1 MRTGVTISTI
11 GHTAALLW
19 GVLAFVATPY
29 KTDAPEAMPIDVI
42 SATEFSQLTAGHRNA
57 PKAENSKPMAEK
69 VGERKL
75 ADDPTAKVVDTKEI
89 KAATEAPPPMPEPK
103 PPIPVEKKPPPPE
116 KKSAP
121 VAEKKPP
128 EPKHDLI
135 AEALKKEEAKK
146 PEPKKEAKPTPT
158 PPAKPVQQ
166 AQPAPP
172 KFDPR
177 KVEALLDKRAPQRL
191 ASVSDEANPT
201 VSLGTSSGLAARLS
215 QSELDA
221 LRARLAQ
228 LWSPPAGA
236 KNPEELVVQIRM
248 QLKPDGT
255 LAGPPMVLTSGRTPL
270 FMASRDSAIRAVLRG
285 QPFDMLRAEHYE
297 QWKDVEITFDPR
309 DMIRG

>member
-1 MRTGVTISTI
+1 MRTGVTISTV
-11 GHTAALLW
+11 GHAAALLW
-19 GVLAFVATPY
+19 GVLTFVATPY
-29 KTDAPEAMPIDVI
+29 KTETREAMPIDLI
-42 SATEFSQLTAGHRNA
+42 SASDFSQLTAGSRNA
-57 PKAENSKPMAEK
+57 PKSETAKPIAEK
-69 VGERKL
+69 VGERKI

-89 KAATEAPPPMPEPK
+89 KAATDAPPPLPEPK
-103 PPIPVEKKPPPPE
+103 PPVPVEKKPAPAEKQPAPVVE
-116 KKSAP
+116 KKQA
-121 VAEKKPP
+121 
-128 EPKHDLI
+128 EPKRDLI
-135 AEALKKEEAKK
+135 AEALKKEEARK
-146 PEPKKEAKPTPT
+146 PEPKKEAKPPPT
-158 PPAKPVQQ
+158 PAKPVQQ
-166 AQPAPP
+166 AQPTPP

-191 ASVSDEANPT
+191 ASTAEAVNST
-201 VSLGTSSGLAARLS
+201 VALGAPSGLAARLS

-248 QLKPDGT
+248 KLNPDGT